1 MWAGK
6 KGIPDSVSSA
16 LRLCKNSVF
25 SNIHCALRL
34 LATLPITSC
43 KCERSISSLRCLKTY
58 MRTSTSQERL
68 LGLALM
74 HVHYE
79 RCAGLDLEKVI
90 TELARKC
97 PRRIALMDVLDD
109 D

>member
-1 MWAGK
+1 
-6 KGIPDSVSSA
+6 
-16 LRLCKNSVF
+16 
-25 SNIHCALRL
+25 
-34 LATLPITSC
+34 
-43 KCERSISSLRCLKTY
+43 